1 MLADDVNI
9 IALKAILGNVTG
21 ATFLVYKFLQ
31 SEYPGSGNVFPPFF
45 HQQGVP
51 RNALLLVHHQL
62 ELRLAEADIGDDAR
76 YFGI

>member
-1 MLADDVNI
+1 MWQ
-9 IALKAILGNVTG
+9 IATGNAGG

-31 SEYPGSGNVFPPFF
+31 SEYPGSGNVFPPFL

-62 ELRLAEADIGDDAR
+62 QLGLAEADIGGEER